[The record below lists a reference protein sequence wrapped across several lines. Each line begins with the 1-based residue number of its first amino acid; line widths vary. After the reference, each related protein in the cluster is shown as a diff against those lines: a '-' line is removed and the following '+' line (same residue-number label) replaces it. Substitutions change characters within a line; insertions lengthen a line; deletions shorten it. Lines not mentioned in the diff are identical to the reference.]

1 MEKVLNNMFL
11 GERKQGNW
19 FQFHL
24 PTVKSVKALL
34 CMYDF
39 AFQNSNPVTVTQKK
53 SFSETVNC
61 QTVKLGIVIGF
72 ALMMSEMY
80 DFYPYTMLGK

>member
-11 GERKQGNW
+11 GDRKQWNW

-34 CMYDF
+34 LYCDF
-39 AFQNSNPVTVTQKK
+39 AFQNCNTVTVTQKK
-53 SFSETVNC
+53 SFSKTVICYLFFETQKNRFRKMS
-61 QTVKLGIVIGF
+61 TVKL
-72 ALMMSEMY
+72 
-80 DFYPYTMLGK
+80 

>member
-34 CMYDF
+34 CMYDLL
-39 AFQNSNPVTVTQKK
+39 SKTVI
-53 SFSETVNC
+53 
-61 QTVKLGIVIGF
+61 L
-72 ALMMSEMY
+72 
-80 DFYPYTMLGK
+80 

>member
-39 AFQNSNPVTVTQKK
+39 AFQNCNTVTVTPCHD
-53 SFSETVNC
+53 V
-61 QTVKLGIVIGF
+61 IV
-72 ALMMSEMY
+72 
-80 DFYPYTMLGK
+80 

>member
-1 MEKVLNNMFL
+1 MFL

-39 AFQNSNPVTVTQKK
+39 AFQNCNTVSCNAKKIVFQNCNTVSCKDCNAKK
-53 SFSETVNC
+53 SFLETVI
-61 QTVKLGIVIGF
+61 L
-72 ALMMSEMY
+72 
-80 DFYPYTMLGK
+80 

>member
-34 CMYDF
+34 CMCDF
-39 AFQNSNPVTVTQKK
+39 AFQNCNTVSCKDCNAKMK
-53 SFSETVNC
+53 SEV
-61 QTVKLGIVIGF
+61 
-72 ALMMSEMY
+72 
-80 DFYPYTMLGK
+80 

>member
-34 CMYDF
+34 LYCDF
-39 AFQNSNPVTVTQKK
+39 AFQNCNTVTVTQKIVFK
-53 SFSETVNC
+53 TVI
-61 QTVKLGIVIGF
+61 L
-72 ALMMSEMY
+72 
-80 DFYPYTMLGK
+80 

>member
-39 AFQNSNPVTVTQKK
+39 AFQNSNTVTVTQKK

-61 QTVKLGIVIGF
+61 QTVTPGVNWRCPQKQEPVLVKPIFPFQKL
-72 ALMMSEMY
+72 
-80 DFYPYTMLGK
+80 

>member
-34 CMYDF
+34 CMYDLLF
-39 AFQNSNPVTVTQKK
+39 KTVI
-53 SFSETVNC
+53 
-61 QTVKLGIVIGF
+61 L
-72 ALMMSEMY
+72 
-80 DFYPYTMLGK
+80 